1 MASQLKVDQLAGAA
15 ANTVTVPA
23 GQTLDVLGTLDIDGG
38 TLVLPN
44 TVVTT
49 TGTQTLTNK
58 TLTAP
63 KIGTSILDTNG
74 LELALLTATSS
85 AVNEITL
92 ANAATNAG
100 PRISAT
106 GGDSNVDL
114 DLLAKGTGH
123 LTVRGNSNPGVIQLN
138 CEQNTHGQQIKSQPH
153 STNTTNIM
161 LLPEGADST
170 LLSRV
175 SIDTLTNKTLTSP
188 KINENVAVTSTSS
201 ELNILDGV
209 TSTAAELNLVDG
221 SSAGTIVNSKAVIY
235 SSGGQVNGTSLAIAG
250 TAVTSTAAEL
260 NYSDLATLG
269 TSAAS
274 KVLSANANN
283 LTTIS
288 GAVLNTE
295 DALTDAS
302 TITWNVINSPVA
314 KVTLTAN
321 RTMAA
326 PSGTGAAAGQFVS
339 ILVIQDAGGT
349 NTLAWNA
356 VYEFTGDVAPTL
368 TSTGA
373 KGDIFSFRYNGAKWL
388 EIGRN
393 LNLTLS

>member
-15 ANTVTVPA
+15 GNTVTVPA

-161 LLPEGADST
+161 LLPQGADST
-170 LLSRV
+170 LV
-175 SIDTLTNKTLTSP
+175 SLVSADTLTSKTLTSP
-188 KINENVAVTSTSS
+188 KIGT
-201 ELNILDGV
+201 NILDTGGNELLKLTATGSAVNELTLANAATGGAPILSATGGDTNIGITLTPKGSGAVKLDLLTFPTVTGSADQVLTSNGSGV
-209 TSTAAELNLVDG
+209 LSFVD
-221 SSAGTIVNSKAVIY
+221 N
-235 SSGGQVNGTSLAIAG
+235 SGGTSWQAVKTANY
-250 TAVTSTAAEL
+250 TAVAGDGVFANT
-260 NYSDLATLG
+260 
-269 TSAAS
+269 TSAAFTITLPS
-274 KVLSANANN
+274 SPSIGDEVSIVDYAGTFDTNN
-283 LTTIS
+283 LTVGRNSQKIQGVAADLTV
-288 GAVLNTE
+288 ATE
-295 DALTDAS
+295 
-302 TITWNVINSPVA
+302 
-314 KVTLTAN
+314 
-321 RTMAA
+321 R
-326 PSGTGAAAGQFVS
+326 AGF
-339 ILVIQDAGGT
+339 
-349 NTLAWNA
+349 TLA
-356 VYEFTGDVAPTL
+356 FTDGTQ
-368 TSTGA
+368 G
-373 KGDIFSFRYNGAKWL
+373 WL
-388 EIGRN
+388 LKN
-393 LNLTLS
+393 N